1 MRQIRYRNI
10 ADDLRGRIAAE
21 EFGAGGLLPSES
33 TLCATYEAS
42 RVTIRRALE
51 TLRDEGLVESR
62 QGFGWVASSDPVRQG
77 LASLGTI
84 ESQLRESGRRSARD
98 IVGFRFIEAPA
109 TVRPLLGDRVLEVRR
124 RNLADGAPFAR
135 VTVWC
140 REDLGAELSKADVT
154 RHSFYELLKVPLGGA
169 TQTIGARQM
178 SADDAELLDV
188 PVGSAALVAQRVTS
202 DAQGVPV
209 LVAEHVFPGH
219 LTEFVVE
226 LGVGTIV
233 EDAPGL
239 RLVE

>member
-1 MRQIRYRNI
+1 MRTIRYQKI
-10 ADDLRGRIAAE
+10 AEDLRTRLDAD
-21 EFGAGGLLPSES
+21 EFGPGGLLPSES
-33 TLCATYEAS
+33 SLCTSYEAS

-51 TLRDEGLVESR
+51 TLRDQGLVESR
-62 QGFGWVASSDPVRQG
+62 QGFGWVVSSDPVRQG

-84 ESQLRESGRRSARD
+84 ESQLVESGRSSERD
-98 IVGFRFIEAPA
+98 VVGFQFVDAPPA
-109 TVRPLLGDRVLEVRR
+109 VAARLGPRVLEVRR
-124 RNLADGAPFAR
+124 RNLADGQPFAR

-154 RHSFYELLKVPLGGA
+154 RHSFYELLRVPLGGA
-169 TQTIGARQM
+169 TQTIGAGLM
-178 SADDAELLDV
+178 SAADAELLDV
-188 PVGSAALVAQRVTS
+188 PVGSAALVAQRVTT
-202 DAQGVPV
+202 DASGEPV

-226 LGVGTIV
+226 LGVGTVV